1 MKRLEL
7 LDYTRFIAVIMVV
20 LFHYTFNGIVNG
32 KIGSI
37 SHSPWLIEI
46 TKYGYLSQLMAVA
59 KDEVAR
65 RNANDEHSAISR
77 NLGQG

>member
-7 LDYTRFIAVIMVV
+7 LDFTRFIAVIMVV

-46 TKYGYLSQLMAVA
+46 TKYGYLGVELFS
-59 KDEVAR
+59 
-65 RNANDEHSAISR
+65 
-77 NLGQG
+77 